1 MNLIQEIIL
10 VDDFSNDRK
19 YHGCPVLWTQASV
32 PRLCVAGRGEPAS
45 SLGMEE
51 SLGLS

>member
-19 YHGCPVLWTQASV
+19 YYCCPGLWTQVSV
-32 PRLCVAGRGEPAS
+32 PRLCVVGEGEPAG

-51 SLGLS
+51 SLGL

>member
-19 YHGCPVLWTQASV
+19 YHCCPVLWTQVSV
-32 PRLCVAGRGEPAS
+32 PSLCVMGKGVPAS

-51 SLGLS
+51 SLGL